1 MDTIQGSYQPV
12 LVSLSFILSVVG
24 SFAALRLAKLI
35 PLHDPDDRLPWIMAA
50 SFALAGGAIWSM
62 HFIAM
67 LAFDMGMP
75 VSYDIPMTALS
86 LVLAWAVT
94 GIGFYVVSRGA
105 SSPARLGAAGT
116 LMGLGVATMHY
127 TGMAAMR
134 MGATI
139 SYDTTLL
146 VLSVVIAVVAST
158 AALWLAF
165 HLERLWHMIG
175 AAVIMGVAVCGMH
188 YTGMAAAIYHHDAAT
203 AIPQTSA
210 VAPEFLAYSIFLV
223 SLVILVL
230 GIAFGR
236 VETFEEDLALVE

>member
-12 LVSLSFILSVVG
+12 LVALSFIISVVG

-35 PLHDPDDRLPWIMAA
+35 PLHEPDDRLPWILGA
-50 SFALAGGAIWSM
+50 SFALAGGGIWSM

-75 VSYDIPMTALS
+75 VSYDIPLTALS
-86 LVLAWAVT
+86 MVIAWVVT
-94 GIGFYVVSRGA
+94 GIGFYVVSRRS
-105 SSPARLGAAGT
+105 SSPVRLGLAGV
-116 LMGLGVATMHY
+116 LMGVGVASMHY

-134 MGATI
+134 MGATLT
-139 SYDTTLL
+139 YDRTVVL
-146 VLSVVIAVVAST
+146 LSVLIAVVASS

-165 HLERLWHMIG
+165 HLERGWHMAV

-188 YTGMAAAIYHHDAAT
+188 YTGMAAAVFEHDPQAA
-203 AIPQTSA
+203 ALQPSA

-236 VETFEEDLALVE
+236 VETFEEEVAV

>member
-1 MDTIQGSYQPV
+1 METILGSYQPV
-12 LVSLSFILSVVG
+12 LVGLSFVISVVG

-35 PLHDPDDRLPWIMAA
+35 SLHEPGDRLPWILGA
-50 SFALAGGAIWSM
+50 SFALGGGGIWSM

-75 VSYDIPMTALS
+75 VSYDIPVTALS
-86 LVLAWAVT
+86 LMIAWAVT
-94 GIGFYVVSRGA
+94 GIGFFVVSGGA
-105 SSPARLGAAGT
+105 SSPVRLGAAGV
-116 LMGLGVATMHY
+116 LMGVGVASMHY

-134 MGATI
+134 MAATVT
-139 SYDTTLL
+139 YDTTLL

-158 AALWLAF
+158 AALWLVF
-165 HLERLWHMIG
+165 HLERAWHMAV
-175 AAVIMGVAVCGMH
+175 AAVIMGIAVCGMH
-188 YTGMAAAIYHHDAAT
+188 YTGMAAAIFHHDPAASLEV
-203 AIPQTSA
+203 TS

-236 VETFEEDLALVE
+236 VETFEEELAVE

>member
-1 MDTIQGSYQPV
+1 METVQGSYEPI
-12 LVSLSFILSVVG
+12 LVVLSFVISVVG

-35 PLHDPDDRLPWIMAA
+35 PLHEPEDRLPWILGA
-50 SFALAGGAIWSM
+50 SFALAGGGIWSM

-75 VSYDIPMTALS
+75 VSYDVPLTALS
-86 LVLAWAVT
+86 LVLAWVVT
-94 GIGFYVVSRGA
+94 GIGFRVVSGGA
-105 SSPARLGAAGT
+105 SSPLRLGAGAV
-116 LMGLGVATMHY
+116 LMGCGVASMHY
-127 TGMAAMR
+127 TGMEAMR
-134 MGATI
+134 MGATLG
-139 SYDTTLL
+139 YDLPL
-146 VLSVVIAVVAST
+146 VALSVAIAIAASG

-165 HLERLWHMIG
+165 HLERMWHMAV

-188 YTGMAAAIYHHDAAT
+188 YTGMAAARFHHDPSVSVAL
-203 AIPQTSA
+203 SSE

-236 VETFEEDLALVE
+236 VEPLEEEMVAE

>member
-1 MDTIQGSYQPV
+1 METIQGSYQPV
-12 LVSLSFILSVVG
+12 LVSLSFIISVVG

-35 PLHDPDDRLPWIMAA
+35 PLHEPDDRLPWILGA
-50 SFALAGGAIWSM
+50 SFALAGGGIWSM

-75 VSYDIPMTALS
+75 VSYDIPVTALS
-86 LVLAWAVT
+86 LFLAWAVT
-94 GIGFYVVSRGA
+94 GIGFFVVSRGA
-105 SSPARLGAAGT
+105 SSPLRLGAAGV
-116 LMGLGVATMHY
+116 LMGIGVATMHY

-139 SYDTTLL
+139 TYDTTLL
-146 VLSVVIAVVAST
+146 VLSVAIAVVASI

-165 HLERLWHMIG
+165 HLERLWHMLV
-175 AAVIMGVAVCGMH
+175 AAVVMGVAVCGMH
-188 YTGMAAAIYHHDAAT
+188 YTGMAAAIFHHDT
-203 AIPQTSA
+203 TVVIPQSSA

-236 VETFEEDLALVE
+236 VETFEEELVLE

>member
-1 MDTIQGSYQPV
+1 MEIVQGTYQPV
-12 LVSLSFILSVVG
+12 LVALSFVISVVG

-35 PLHDPDDRLPWIMAA
+35 PLHEPEDRLPWILGA

-75 VSYDIPMTALS
+75 VSYDIPVTALS
-86 LVLAWAVT
+86 MVIAWAVT
-94 GIGFYVVSRGA
+94 GIGFLVVSKKA
-105 SSPARLGAAGT
+105 SSPMRLGAAGV
-116 LMGLGVATMHY
+116 LMGVGVASMHY

-134 MGATI
+134 MAAQI
-139 SYDTTLL
+139 EYDVTL
-146 VLSVVIAVVAST
+146 VSLSVVIAVVASA

-165 HLERLWHMIG
+165 HLERGWHMAI

-188 YTGMAAAIYHHDAAT
+188 YTGMAAATFRHDPSSAIAA
-203 AIPQTSA
+203 ASA

-236 VETFEEDLALVE
+236 VEPLEEELAEE

>member
-1 MDTIQGSYQPV
+1 METIQGSYQPV
-12 LVSLSFILSVVG
+12 LVVLSFIISVVG

-35 PLHDPDDRLPWIMAA
+35 PLYDPQDRLPWIMGA
-50 SFALAGGAIWSM
+50 SFALAGGGIWSM

-67 LAFDMGMP
+67 LAFDMGMA

-86 LVLAWAVT
+86 MVMAWVVT
-94 GIGFYVVSRGA
+94 GIGFYVVS
-105 SSPARLGAAGT
+105 LGAFSFVRLAAAAV
-116 LMGLGVATMHY
+116 LMGGGVASMHY

-134 MGATI
+134 MGATT
-139 SYDTTLL
+139 SYDTTL
-146 VLSVVIAVVAST
+146 VALSIGIAMVASG

-165 HLERLWHMIG
+165 HLERAWQMAV
-175 AAVIMGVAVCGMH
+175 AAVVMGVAVCGMH
-188 YTGMAAAIYHHDAAT
+188 YTAMAAATFRHDPAAVVPP
-203 AIPQTSA
+203 AAS

-236 VETFEEDLALVE
+236 VETFEEYAVE

>member
-1 MDTIQGSYQPV
+1 METIQGSYQPV
-12 LVSLSFILSVVG
+12 LVALSFIISVVG

-35 PLHDPDDRLPWIMAA
+35 PLHERNDRLPWILGA
-50 SFALAGGAIWSM
+50 SFALAGGGIWSM

-75 VSYDIPMTALS
+75 VSYDIPLTALS
-86 LVLAWAVT
+86 MVIAWVVT
-94 GIGFYVVSRGA
+94 GIGFYVVSQRS
-105 SSPARLGAAGT
+105 SSPVRLGLAGI
-116 LMGLGVATMHY
+116 LMGLGVASMHY
-127 TGMAAMR
+127 TGMEAMR
-134 MGATI
+134 MGATLT
-139 SYDTTLL
+139 YDVPL
-146 VLSVVIAVVAST
+146 VLLSLVIAVVAST

-165 HLERLWHMIG
+165 HLERGWQMAV

-188 YTGMAAAIYHHDAAT
+188 YTGMAAAIFHHDPEAALQPST
-203 AIPQTSA
+203 

-236 VETFEEDLALVE
+236 VETFEEEMAV

>member
-1 MDTIQGSYQPV
+1 METIQGSYQPV
-12 LVSLSFILSVVG
+12 LVTLSFVISVVG

-35 PLHDPDDRLPWIMAA
+35 PLHEPQDRLPWILGA

-75 VSYDIPMTALS
+75 VSYDIPVTALS
-86 LVLAWAVT
+86 MVIAWAVT
-94 GIGFYVVSRGA
+94 GMGFLVVSRQA
-105 SSPARLGAAGT
+105 SSPVRLGAAGI
-116 LMGLGVATMHY
+116 LMGCGVASMHY

-139 SYDTTLL
+139 SYDVTL
-146 VLSVVIAVVAST
+146 VAVSVVIAVVASA

-165 HLERLWHMIG
+165 HLERAWQMGI
-175 AAVIMGVAVCGMH
+175 AAVIMGIAVCGMH
-188 YTGMAAAIYHHDAAT
+188 YTGMAAATFHHDPSAAI
-203 AIPQTSA
+203 AQASA

-236 VETFEEDLALVE
+236 VEPLEEEVAAE

>member
-1 MDTIQGSYQPV
+1 METVLGSYQPV
-12 LVSLSFILSVVG
+12 LVSLSFIISVVG

-35 PLHDPDDRLPWIMAA
+35 PLHEPDDRLPWILGA
-50 SFALAGGAIWSM
+50 SFALAGGGIWSM

-75 VSYDIPMTALS
+75 VSYDIPVTALS

-94 GIGFYVVSRGA
+94 GIGFFVVSRGA
-105 SSPARLGAAGT
+105 SSPLRLGAAGV

-134 MGATI
+134 MAATI
-139 SYDTTLL
+139 AYDPTLL
-146 VLSVVIAVVAST
+146 VLSVVIAIVAST
-158 AALWLAF
+158 AALWLVF
-165 HLERLWHMIG
+165 HLERLWHMLV

-188 YTGMAAAIYHHDAAT
+188 YTGMAAASFRHDAT
-203 AIPQTSA
+203 IVIPQSSA

-236 VETFEEDLALVE
+236 VETFEEDLVLE

>member
-1 MDTIQGSYQPV
+1 METVQGSYQPI
-12 LVSLSFILSVVG
+12 LVSLSFIISVVG

-35 PLHDPDDRLPWIMAA
+35 PLHDPDDRLPWILGA
-50 SFALAGGAIWSM
+50 SFALAGGGIWSM

-67 LAFDMGMP
+67 LAFDMHMP
-75 VSYDIPMTALS
+75 VSYDIPLTALS

-94 GIGFYVVSRGA
+94 GFGFYLVSRG
-105 SSPARLGAAGT
+105 SSNPVRLAAAGT

-134 MGATI
+134 MAATTT
-139 SYDTTLL
+139 YDPGLL

-158 AALWLAF
+158 AALWLVF
-165 HLERLWHMIG
+165 HLEKLWQMT
-175 AAVIMGVAVCGMH
+175 AASVVMGVAVCGMH
-188 YTGMAAAIYHHDAAT
+188 YTGMAAARFEHDPSRV
-203 AIPQTSA
+203 IPQASA

-223 SLVILVL
+223 SLLILVL

-236 VETFEEDLALVE
+236 VETFEEELAME

>member
-1 MDTIQGSYQPV
+1 METVQGSYQPI
-12 LVSLSFILSVVG
+12 LVSLSFIISVVG

-35 PLHDPDDRLPWIMAA
+35 PLHEPDDRLPWILGA
-50 SFALAGGAIWSM
+50 SFALAGGGIWSM

-67 LAFDMGMP
+67 LAFDMHMP
-75 VSYDIPMTALS
+75 VSYDIPLTALS

-94 GIGFYVVSRGA
+94 GVGFFLVSRG
-105 SSPARLGAAGT
+105 SSNPLRLVSAGT

-134 MGATI
+134 MAATTT
-139 SYDTTLL
+139 YDTGLL

-158 AALWLAF
+158 AALWLVF
-165 HLERLWHMIG
+165 HLEKLWQMT
-175 AAVIMGVAVCGMH
+175 AASLVMGVAVCGMH
-188 YTGMAAAIYHHDAAT
+188 YTGMAAARFQHDPSRV
-203 AIPQTSA
+203 IPQASA

-223 SLVILVL
+223 SLLILVL

-236 VETFEEDLALVE
+236 VETFEEELAME

>member
-1 MDTIQGSYQPV
+1 MEAIQGSYQPV
-12 LVSLSFILSVVG
+12 LVSLSFIISVVG

-35 PLHDPDDRLPWIMAA
+35 PLHEPDDRLPWILGA
-50 SFALAGGAIWSM
+50 SFALAGGGIWSM

-75 VSYDIPMTALS
+75 VSYDIPVTALS

-94 GIGFYVVSRGA
+94 GIGFFVVSRGS
-105 SSPARLGAAGT
+105 SSPLRLAAAGV

-139 SYDTTLL
+139 TYDTTLL

-158 AALWLAF
+158 AALWLVF
-165 HLERLWHMIG
+165 HLERLWHMLV

-188 YTGMAAAIYHHDAAT
+188 YTGMAAAIFHHDAT
-203 AIPQTSA
+203 VVIPQSSA
-210 VAPEFLAYSIFLV
+210 VAPEFLAYSIFLL
-223 SLVILVL
+223 SMIILVL

-236 VETFEEDLALVE
+236 VETFEEELALD

>member
-1 MDTIQGSYQPV
+1 MDTVEGSYQPV
-12 LVSLSFILSVVG
+12 LVALSFVISVVG

-35 PLHDPDDRLPWIMAA
+35 PLHERDDRLPWILGA
-50 SFALAGGAIWSM
+50 SFALAGGGIWSM

-75 VSYDIPMTALS
+75 VSYDIPVTALS
-86 LVLAWAVT
+86 LVVAWAVT
-94 GIGFYVVSRGA
+94 GLGFFLVSRQA
-105 SSPARLGAAGT
+105 SSPVRLGAAGT
-116 LMGLGVATMHY
+116 LMGLGVAFMHY

-165 HLERLWHMIG
+165 HLERTWQMAV
-175 AAVIMGVAVCGMH
+175 AAVVMGVAVCGMH
-188 YTGMAAAIYHHDAAT
+188 YTGMAAAIFTHDPAA
-203 AIPQTSA
+203 AGIEPSA

-236 VETFEEDLALVE
+236 VETFEEEPAAE